1 MTYLPTLVEDAKG
14 RGYSQ
19 WTIAVAQKLS
29 FLDDFEGLRKEVGRG
44 RRGVARRAK
53 GKGRKRK
60 KVKKRKERLGNL
72 ALC

>member
-1 MTYLPTLVEDAKG
+1 M
-14 RGYSQ
+14 
-19 WTIAVAQKLS
+19 S